1 VDGAV
6 LGAPPDEALH
16 LVLDELMLRGIELAK

>member
-1 VDGAV
+1 